1 MVNMWKRS
9 ASTEESAAAWINCE
23 EGDKLR
29 CVPNEHLRR
38 GANEQHH
45 AIGRGESG
53 ELVAEDMG
61 SGKRLWGERWQGAAQ
76 PAVPCTAG
84 AFELNCCVISHI
96 CQSTPEGSI
105 RTFGTHCRRLAGQE
119 R

>member
-61 SGKRLWGERWQGAAQ
+61 SGKRLWGNAGRAQ
-76 PAVPCTAG
+76 RSLQCPALHG
-84 AFELNCCVISHI
+84 
-96 CQSTPEGSI
+96 
-105 RTFGTHCRRLAGQE
+105 RRF
-119 R
+119 